1 MQTQNRRNKRTKGQM
16 DKQTNGQKDKQAK
29 EQTDKRTNIQ
39 KKETFLNFYI
49 SKVALSAIGIE
60 HFGFNFLS

>member
-1 MQTQNRRNKRTKGQM
+1 M

-49 SKVALSAIGIE
+49 SKVALTAIGIE